1 MLYRI
6 FKFLFYFTTRAYFR
20 SLYIKNKEVVPA
32 KGPVVFAVNHTSA
45 FMDPILLATHI
56 KRQLYFLSRGDAF
69 KSGFSKWLFP
79 KLHMIPVYRPDLFP
93 NDTHKNK
100 QVFEKCFEHLENK
113 KTVMIFPEGISETVR
128 RLRPIKTGISRISL
142 VAEERNNFELGV
154 VVIPIGINYSNPH
167 HFKSDVFVKFGDP
180 IDIKDY
186 KDRYFENKKQTVLEL
201 TEDIKS
207 SLEKVT
213 VNIENKD
220 QEKIIQ
226 QIEVLYRSR
235 HRETKT
241 EGHKAPIDFYLSQD
255 IVTAVSYFSKNKPEQ
270 LKKLEEKMTSYLTNL
285 KRLGIRDTQ
294 IRNENLILKDPKTIF
309 YFIFGF
315 PFFLYGY
322 IFNFIPFKSAE
333 ILAKKIL
340 VRADFVGSMKL
351 GLGMFI
357 FLICYVI
364 MTITLG
370 VYTNFSW
377 SILFLLTLYPVG
389 LFTINYIK
397 EYFQVRGSL
406 KFLFLKN
413 RKKQLIQDL
422 KVTRKNIV
430 HELESGKTE
439 FENYL
444 ADQKK

>member
-1 MLYRI
+1 MIYRV
-6 FKFLFYFTTRAYFR
+6 FKFLFYFTTKAYFR
-20 SLYIKNKEVVPA
+20 SLYIKNGKVVPS
-32 KGPVVFAVNHTSA
+32 KGPIVFAVNHTSA

-69 KSGFSKWLFP
+69 KSRFSKWLFP

-154 VVIPIGINYSNPH
+154 VIIPIGINYSNPH

-180 IDIKDY
+180 ISVKDY
-186 KDRYFENKKQTVLEL
+186 KERYFSNKKQTVLEL
-201 TEDIKS
+201 TNDVKSRLED
-207 SLEKVT
+207 VT
-213 VNIENKD
+213 VNITDKK

-226 QIEVLYRSR
+226 QIEILYRSK
-235 HRETKT
+235 HRETNK
-241 EGHKAPIDFYLSQD
+241 EGDKAPKDFYLSQD
-255 IVTAVSYFSKNKPEQ
+255 IVKAVSYFSKNKPEQ
-270 LKKLEEKMTSYLTNL
+270 LKKLEVKMTSYLTNL

-294 IRNENLILKDPKTIF
+294 IRNENLNLKDPQKYL
-309 YFIFGF
+309 YFILGF
-315 PFFLYGY
+315 PLFLYGC
-322 IFNFIPFKSAE
+322 IFNFIPFKGAE
-333 ILAKKIL
+333 LLAKKIP

-364 MTITLG
+364 MTTIMG
-370 VYTNFSW
+370 VYTNFGW
-377 SILFLLTLYPVG
+377 AILFLLTLYPVG
-389 LFTINYIK
+389 LFSINYIK
-397 EYFQVRGSL
+397 EYFQVRGTL
-406 KFLFLKN
+406 KFLFLKK
-413 RKKQLIQDL
+413 RKTELINELKEFRQKIVEQLEQ
-422 KVTRKNIV
+422 
-430 HELESGKTE
+430 GKTE
-439 FENYL
+439 YESFRNT
-444 ADQKK
+444 QKK

>member
-1 MLYRI
+1 M
-6 FKFLFYFTTRAYFR
+6 
-20 SLYIKNKEVVPA
+20 
-32 KGPVVFAVNHTSA
+32 
-45 FMDPILLATHI
+45 
-56 KRQLYFLSRGDAF
+56 
-69 KSGFSKWLFP
+69 
-79 KLHMIPVYRPDLFP
+79 
-93 NDTHKNK
+93 
-100 QVFEKCFEHLENK
+100 
-113 KTVMIFPEGISETVR
+113 
-128 RLRPIKTGISRISL
+128 
-142 VAEERNNFELGV
+142 
-154 VVIPIGINYSNPH
+154 
-167 HFKSDVFVKFGDP
+167 
-180 IDIKDY
+180 
-186 KDRYFENKKQTVLEL
+186 
-201 TEDIKS
+201 
-207 SLEKVT
+207 
-213 VNIENKD
+213 VNIEDKD

-226 QIEVLYRSR
+226 QIEILYRSR

-241 EGHKAPIDFYLSQD
+241 EDHKAPIDFYLSQD
-255 IVTAVSYFSKNKPEQ
+255 IVTAVSYFSKNKPEE
-270 LKKLEEKMTSYLTNL
+270 LKKMEEKMTSYLTNL

-294 IRNENLILKDPKTIF
+294 IRNENLILKKPKTIF

-315 PFFLYGY
+315 PFFLHGY

-333 ILAKKIL
+333 LLAKKIH

-357 FLICYVI
+357 FLICYLI

-370 VYTNFSW
+370 VYTNFGW

-422 KVTRKNIV
+422 KETRKNIV
-430 HELESGKTE
+430 NELEAGKTE

-444 ADQKK
+444 AAQKK